1 MRYSGYLLAFD
12 RSLAALRKVDPE
24 AASAIKASLPGA
36 VLRDMAQR
44 ERFWAEHEG
53 IVSDVSNAANDTYL
67 KANNQTHGGA
77 ELRQDGRAA
86 AGRAACCCL
95 VARSARTRRSDQ
107 ALIPLHR
114 SRDRCRATQAA
125 LRAVRL
131 AAQRMLGRV

>member
-67 KANNQTHGGA
+67 KAN
-77 ELRQDGRAA
+77 
-86 AGRAACCCL
+86 
-95 VARSARTRRSDQ
+95 DQ
-107 ALIPLHR
+107 ADGMR
-114 SRDRCRATQAA
+114 SYGRMVDLLLAEQRAEGEGA
-125 LRAVRL
+125 
-131 AAQRMLGRV
+131 